1 LNDDLILMEKNPI
14 DLVYVIGTGSRWRN
28 NELRFSLRSITKNL
42 SKVGKVFIV
51 GERPDYLKNIIHIPV
66 SDIFDPAVNA
76 DGNIITKVLAAC
88 EDKRLSETFLFINDD
103 HLVIKPL
110 NIADVP
116 PFHKGSLDT
125 FPDDYWKLNHWRKRL
140 HLTKDALLAKNLPC
154 FHFDCH
160 TPIQMNKN
168 KFKSIVTGFDF
179 KTGIGLTM
187 KSLYGN
193 SVYRTDGILLTDQ
206 KKTIFKNYKLQE
218 IKERILPAQFLSF
231 NDQGLN
237 NSLKWWLIEQFPVK
251 CKYESSEPQ
260 DRIFDIF
267 FWIKKGMPYQDG
279 VDIFRKYF
287 KHKNLI
293 AMFADRETVYL
304 QGKLNYKLMQLTR
317 EL

>member
-1 LNDDLILMEKNPI
+1 MKAKTI
-14 DLVYVIGTGSRWRN
+14 DVVYVVGNGSRWKD

-42 SKVGKVFIV
+42 SNIGKIFIV
-51 GERPDYLKNIIHIPV
+51 GQCPDYLKNIIHIQAW
-66 SDIFDPAVNA
+66 DIFDPAVNA

-116 PFHKGSLDT
+116 PFNKGRMDT
-125 FPDDYWKLNHWRKRL
+125 YPDEYWKLNYWRKRL
-140 HLTKDALLAKNLPC
+140 QLTKDVLLAKNLPC

-160 TPIQMNKN
+160 TPILMNKH
-168 KFKSIVTGFDF
+168 KFKKVATDFDY

-187 KSLYGN
+187 KSIYGN
-193 SVYRTDGILLTDQ
+193 SVYGTNSTLLTDQ

-237 NSLKWWLIEQFPVK
+237 DSLKWWLIEQFPNK

-267 FWIKKGMPYQDG
+267 FWMKNGMPYSEG
-279 VDIFRKYF
+279 VAIFKKYF

-293 AMFADRETVYL
+293 EMFENRETEL
-304 QGKLNYKLMQLTR
+304 LKTKLKYKIEQSVK